1 MRSLDIFSP
10 DWVSPTGATIQ
21 RLMNKSGCDR
31 RALAN
36 ALDVSLEDLDKIIS
50 GGAIITKDMA
60 HRLGSFFGSSHEF
73 WIKRERKYR
82 DEIVRLGKLR
92 SINDGCL

>member
-10 DWVSPTGATIQ
+10 DWVSPPGATIQ
-21 RLMNKSGCDR
+21 RLMVKTGHNRS
-31 RALAN
+31 ALAN
-36 ALDVSLEDLDKIIS
+36 ALDVSIEDLDKIIS

-73 WIKRERKYR
+73 WIKREKIYR
-82 DEIVRLGKLR
+82 AEIVRLGKLR
-92 SINDGCL
+92 SLK